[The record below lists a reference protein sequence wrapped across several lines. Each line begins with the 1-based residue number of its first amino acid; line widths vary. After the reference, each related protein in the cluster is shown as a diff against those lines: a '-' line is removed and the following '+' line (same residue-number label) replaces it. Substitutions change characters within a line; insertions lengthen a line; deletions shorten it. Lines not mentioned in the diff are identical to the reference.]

1 MEFNSEFGKRC
12 AEEPQ
17 KKRFKHSTISE
28 EIDSQNFQDLFSKHW
43 HQRESLETPGL
54 SILTQ
59 PFRLAKI
66 SNFISSESFME
77 DLKAELAEVKSRRQ
91 SIDLYQFEQ
100 TSDLADVDSASL
112 RRLWETFQSDFCD
125 WMKKNTNIELN
136 RKISMSSSVYYDT
149 DYLLC
154 HDDNLGD
161 RRIAFILYL
170 SKDWSAEDGG
180 TLDLFSTDENGVPD
194 KIVRSLVPE
203 YNSLV
208 FFEVHDD
215 SYHQVS
221 EVKSAEKSR
230 WTINGWFHGPV
241 VSGMRKAR
249 AEIQFPLSTPETT
262 GLDLRSWIRNCY
274 LDPTVAKNV
283 QKNVE
288 ANSYT
293 FLSNFFVEETW
304 EVLAKQIASEEIS
317 WTRVGP
323 PDVRNY
329 EIAKPESLPKEL
341 AEFYRLFC
349 NMEIFKLLKEYTELD
364 LVPNVKAE
372 GDPRMSIE
380 LQRWSNGCYT
390 LICDKSHSG
399 EEERL
404 SSVCEEEK
412 FGAMSEDEEISS
424 MSEVIRIAIRSEKEM
439 IDSMD
444 EQEKIALGYVEKK
457 LSAECLQ
464 TPGALTGRTGSS
476 EWEMKEDKET
486 KEEKKLEEPS
496 ATDESA
502 DSTILK
508 RLLKGKSRAEKKT
521 CSLNHLQQASCSS
534 IHEKSI
540 DYLKTESEDSDVS
553 DIGDYLSDRFERS
566 IENSDEDEEGEDE
579 DGEDEEGA
587 TSPSTCEPGSL
598 DVIVQFNTS
607 QAPPNETID
616 YIDPNQQEG
625 ALIHVPFKDNHL
637 CLAYKTIR
645 TSRLHKY
652 VNHYCK
658 GYFYNLICTY
668 YE

>member
-1 MEFNSEFGKRC
+1 MEVNSEVKTSC
-12 AEEPQ
+12 VNEPQ
-17 KKRFKHSTISE
+17 IKRFKHSTISE
-28 EIDSQNFQDLFSKHW
+28 CINSQEFQDLFSKHW
-43 HQRESLETPGL
+43 HEREHLETTGL
-54 SILTQ
+54 SVLTE

-77 DLKAELAEVKSRRQ
+77 DLKVELAEVKSRRQ
-91 SIDLYQFEQ
+91 SLDLYQFEQ
-100 TSDLADVDSASL
+100 TSDLADVDTPSL
-112 RRLWETFQSDFCD
+112 RRLWETFQRDFCD
-125 WMKKNTNIELN
+125 WMRRNTKIELN
-136 RKISMSSSVYYDT
+136 KKISMSSSVYYDT

-170 SKDWSAEDGG
+170 SKDWSLEDGG
-180 TLDLFSTDENGVPD
+180 TLDLFDTDENGVPN

-203 YNSLV
+203 YNSLI

-221 EVKSAEKSR
+221 EVKSPEKSR

-241 VSGMRKAR
+241 VPSARKPR
-249 AEIQFPLSTPETT
+249 PEIQFPLHTPQMASA
-262 GLDLRSWIRNCY
+262 DIRSWIRNYY
-274 LDPTVAKNV
+274 LDSTVAKNV

-288 ANSYT
+288 TNSYT

-304 EVLAKQIASEEIS
+304 EILSKQIVSDEIVWS
-317 WTRVGP
+317 RVGP

-341 AEFYRLFC
+341 AEFYQLFS
-349 NMEIFKLLKEYTELD
+349 NIEIFKLLKEYTELD
-364 LVPNVKAE
+364 LVPNIKAE
-372 GDPRMSIE
+372 GDPRMSVE

-390 LICDKSHSG
+390 LMCDRSHSE

-404 SSVCEEEK
+404 SSICDDEI
-412 FGAMSEDEEISS
+412 FAMSEDEDVPS
-424 MSEVIRIAIRSEKEM
+424 MSEVMRIAAQSEREM
-439 IDSMD
+439 LASMK
-444 EQEKIALGYVEKK
+444 EQETTASNGSEKK
-457 LSAECLQ
+457 LSTEGL
-464 TPGALTGRTGSS
+464 
-476 EWEMKEDKET
+476 EKKEEIKETT
-486 KEEKKLEEPS
+486 KEEKKCEDS
-496 ATDESA
+496 STIGTDESA
-502 DSTILK
+502 DSAILK
-508 RLLKGKSRAEKKT
+508 RLLKGKSKAEKKSP
-521 CSLNHLQQASCSS
+521 CSNNLQQASCSS
-534 IHEKSI
+534 IEEKSV
-540 DYLKTESEDSDVS
+540 DYSKTESEDSDVS

-566 IENSDEDEEGEDE
+566 IDNSDEDDN
-579 DGEDEEGA
+579 EDEEDDCA

-607 QAPPNETID
+607 QAPPDETID